1 MTNREN
7 QIYLLKKF
15 IKSNEDTIVINLI
28 DENITILY
36 LYFIRYFADKQG
48 VKINTN
54 INTETKLIE
63 DDLFGLKQI
72 QIFNVT
78 SQSKLIKA
86 MDMKDKK
93 IVFTDYKNYK
103 RIDSKITKISSYQ
116 YENDISFF
124 IKEELNIDNDELIY
138 FCKNNP
144 VLLFSET
151 TKYLINNSQY
161 SKDHSLIEEKNH
173 ILDIRKKIFEIK
185 RNNSGIKSLYQNL
198 KKEAK
203 YKRLN
208 FLAC

>member
-1 MTNREN
+1 MNREN

-15 IKSNEDTIVINLI
+15 IKSNEDTIVINQI
-28 DENITILY
+28 NENITILY

-54 INTETKLIE
+54 INTETKVIE
-63 DDLFGLKQI
+63 NDLFGMKQI
-72 QIFNVT
+72 QIFNIT

-103 RIDSKITKISSYQ
+103 RLDSKIIKISSYQ

-124 IKEELNIDNDELIY
+124 IKEELKIDNDELIY

-144 VLLFSET
+144 ILLFSET

-185 RNNSGIKSLYQNL
+185 RNNSGIKSLYQNI

-203 YKRLN
+203 YKKLN

>member
-54 INTETKLIE
+54 INTEIKTIE
-63 DDLFGLKQI
+63 DDLFGVKQI
-72 QIFNVT
+72 QIFNIT
-78 SQSKLIKA
+78 SQSKLIKTI
-86 MDMKDKK
+86 DIKDKK

-103 RIDSKITKISSYQ
+103 KIDSKITKINSYQ
-116 YENDISFF
+116 YENDISLFM
-124 IKEELNIDNDELIY
+124 KEELKIDNNELIY

-151 TKYLINNSQY
+151 NKYLINNCQY
-161 SKDHSLIEEKNH
+161 SKDYSLFEEKNH
-173 ILDIRKKIFEIK
+173 ILDIRKKIFEVK
-185 RNNSGIKSLYQNL
+185 RNNSGIKSLYQNI

-203 YKRLN
+203 YKKLN

>member
-1 MTNREN
+1 MNKEN

-116 YENDISFF
+116 YENVEEEYMSENLNIKLEKNAQGNFFKRISVLSSEIKMSIYLNECKNSKIKSRFF
-124 IKEELNIDNDELIY
+124 IH
-138 FCKNNP
+138 NP
-144 VLLFSET
+144 FFDYKFS
-151 TKYLINNSQY
+151 
-161 SKDHSLIEEKNH
+161 
-173 ILDIRKKIFEIK
+173 
-185 RNNSGIKSLYQNL
+185 
-198 KKEAK
+198 
-203 YKRLN
+203 
-208 FLAC
+208 

>member
-36 LYFIRYFADKQG
+36 LHFIRYFADKQG

>member
-1 MTNREN
+1 MNREN

-15 IKSNEDTIVINLI
+15 IKSNEDTIVINQVN
-28 DENITILY
+28 ENITILY

-54 INTETKLIE
+54 INTETKVIE
-63 DDLFGLKQI
+63 DDLFGVKQI
-72 QIFNVT
+72 QIFNIT

-86 MDMKDKK
+86 IDIKNKK
-93 IVFTDYKNYK
+93 IIFTDYKNYK
-103 RIDSKITKISSYQ
+103 RIDSRITKISSYK

-124 IKEELNIDNDELIY
+124 IKEELKIDNDELIY
-138 FCKNNP
+138 FCMNNP
-144 VLLFSET
+144 VLLYSET
-151 TKYLINNSQY
+151 AKYLINKSQY

-185 RNNSGIKSLYQNL
+185 RNNSGIKSLYQNI

-203 YKRLN
+203 YKKLN